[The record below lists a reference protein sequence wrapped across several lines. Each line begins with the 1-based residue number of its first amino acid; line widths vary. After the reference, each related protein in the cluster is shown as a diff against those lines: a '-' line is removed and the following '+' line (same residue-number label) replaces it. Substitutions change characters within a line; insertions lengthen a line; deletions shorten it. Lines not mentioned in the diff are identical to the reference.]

1 MNISVMTRIQI
12 VLILFVMFAIA
23 TALLRGRKKRGGAL
37 WTGFWVLVGIIV
49 LVPGVTTRIAEFLGV
64 GRGADLVLYAGMVLV
79 FYILF
84 RGFVRIEAME
94 GTITKLVQHI
104 ALTNVT
110 KKE

>member
-1 MNISVMTRIQI
+1 MTKIQI
-12 VLILFVMFAIA
+12 VLILFVLFAIA
-23 TALLRGRKKRGGAL
+23 TALFRGRKKRGGVL
-37 WTGFWVLVGIIV
+37 WTVFWLCVGVVV

-64 GRGADLVLYAGMVLV
+64 GRGADLVLYGGMVLV

-94 GTITKLVQHI
+94 STITKLVQHI

-110 KKE
+110 KKN